1 MDVLVNCTAVFS
13 FPFLLLLIRDFLRYN
28 AHPTVPNNT
37 ITPTLHTKLFLCP
50 AEPCALVLVV
60 EVAVIVG
67 GEAVSIVML
76 PVDVGL
82 LCVLWLVLVVTD
94 SSVCPLPYVLCT
106 TVAVL
111 SLATICSAPLE
122 ASEYVASLMVAASP
136 PTVMVGPPPMARAS
150 VFAVGTAAVT
160 V

>member
-1 MDVLVNCTAVFS
+1 VLV
-13 FPFLLLLIRDFLRYN
+13 
-28 AHPTVPNNT
+28 
-37 ITPTLHTKLFLCP
+37 
-50 AEPCALVLVV
+50 LVLVV
-60 EVAVIVG
+60 GVAAIVG

-76 PVDVGL
+76 PLDVSL
-82 LCVLWLVLVVTD
+82 LCVAVIVTTVGILWLVLMVTD

-111 SLATICSAPLE
+111 SFAIICSAPLE

-136 PTVMVGPPPMARAS
+136 PTVTVGPPPMARAS
-150 VFAVGTAAVT
+150 VFAVGTAAVI